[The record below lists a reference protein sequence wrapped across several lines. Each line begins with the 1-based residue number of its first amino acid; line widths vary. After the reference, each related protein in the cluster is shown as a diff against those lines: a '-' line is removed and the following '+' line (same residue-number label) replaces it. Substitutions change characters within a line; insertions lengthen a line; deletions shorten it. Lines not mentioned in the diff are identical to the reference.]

1 MAEENTQTTQISSSA
16 LSLTLQVMNGNELE
30 SGRTAKCLFSAAGG
44 DIGHDSACHWAVQ
57 DRAGSVAGR
66 ACQVMVHDGAFCLR
80 SLTPGLMINQAPVS
94 TDTGLVRL
102 RQGDEIGLG
111 ALALKAFI
119 HEGKLVSYSEQMAS
133 PETIVTNRERLAD
146 ALLTTDGQPA
156 YPGMPHRHQLADTVV
171 NSFSADP
178 LQALRAESLTVA
190 GDPLSGVIPA
200 RSADPGR
207 DGVIDSP
214 FMDLPPVYA
223 DPGNPDRDDDSP
235 VDMSQR
241 HLAVAPLLRGLG
253 SQLAIRNSTE
263 ADDFLEEVGRTLQAS
278 VKGLLELQQ
287 RRNSLSDKH
296 LRPLEDNPLRLNMDY
311 DTALDVMFAEGK
323 SPVHLAAPAAVAESL
338 RNVRHHEEANRAAI
352 VESLRVLLDA
362 FSPQSL
368 LRRFVQYR
376 RSHELRQ
383 PLDDA
388 GAWKMYRD
396 YYDELASSRQQGF
409 EMLFNEVYAQVYDR
423 VLREK
428 QREPEA

>member
-1 MAEENTQTTQISSSA
+1 MAEEKAQTTQISTSA

-30 SGRTAKCLFSAAGG
+30 SGRTAKCLFGATGG

-57 DRAGSVAGR
+57 DRAGLVAGR

-94 TDTGLVRL
+94 SDTGLVRL

-156 YPGMPHRHQLADTVV
+156 YPGMPHRHQLADTVA

-214 FMDLPPVYA
+214 FMDLPPVYTES
-223 DPGNPDRDDDSP
+223 NNSVREDDSS
-235 VDMSQR
+235 VDMAQR

-253 SQLAIRNSTE
+253 SQLALRNSTE

-338 RNVRHHEEANRAAI
+338 RNIRHHEEANRAAI

>member
-1 MAEENTQTTQISSSA
+1 MAEEKTQSPT

-30 SGRTAKCLFSAAGG
+30 SGRAAKCRFTTDGG
-44 DIGHDSACHWAVQ
+44 DIGNVPECHWPVQ
-57 DRAGSVAGR
+57 DRAGAVAGR
-66 ACQVMVHDGAFCLR
+66 ACRVILHDGAFCLK
-80 SLTPGLMINQAPVS
+80 SLMPGLMINQAPVAP
-94 TDTGLVRL
+94 DAGVVRL
-102 RQGDEIGLG
+102 RQGDEISLG
-111 ALALKAFI
+111 ALTLKAFI
-119 HEGKLVSYSEQMAS
+119 HEGKLVSYSEQMAA
-133 PETIVTNRERLAD
+133 PETIVSNRDRLAD

-156 YPGMPHRHQLADTVV
+156 YPGMPRMHQLADTVV

-178 LQALRAESLTVA
+178 LQALQTERLTVA
-190 GDPLSGVIPA
+190 GDPLSGIVPD
-200 RSADPGR
+200 RSSFTGR
-207 DGVIDSP
+207 DGAIDKS
-214 FMDLPPVYA
+214 FMDLPSVYPDPQENHDDTTSLA
-223 DPGNPDRDDDSP
+223 D
-235 VDMSQR
+235 MAQL
-241 HLAVAPLLRGLG
+241 HLAVTPLLRGLG
-253 SQLAIRNSTE
+253 SSLAVRNSQD
-263 ADDFLEEVGRTLQAS
+263 ADAFLEEAGRTLQAAI
-278 VKGLLELQQ
+278 KGLLDLQQ

-311 DTALDVMFAEGK
+311 ATALDVMFAEGK
-323 SPVHLAAPAAVAESL
+323 SPVHLAAPAAVGESL
-338 RNVRHHEEANRAAI
+338 RNIRHHEDANRAAI

-368 LRRFVQYR
+368 MRRFVQYR

-409 EMLFNEVYAQVYDR
+409 EMLFNEVYAQIYDR

>member
-1 MAEENTQTTQISSSA
+1 MEPQMAEEKTHTPV

-30 SGRTAKCLFSAAGG
+30 SGRAAKCLFTADGG
-44 DIGHDSACHWAVQ
+44 DIGHAPACHWPVQ
-57 DRAGSVAGR
+57 DRAGSVADR
-66 ACQVMVHDGAFCLR
+66 ACQVVMHDGTFCLK
-80 SLTPGLMINQAPVS
+80 SLVPGLMINLAPVS

-102 RQGDEIGLG
+102 RQGDEVVLG
-111 ALALKAFI
+111 SLALKVFI
-119 HEGKLVSYSEQMAS
+119 HNGKLVSYGEQMAA
-133 PETIVTNRERLAD
+133 PETIVTNRDRLAD

-156 YPGMPHRHQLADTVV
+156 YPGMPRMHQLADTVV

-178 LQALRAESLTVA
+178 LQALRTESLTVA
-190 GDPLSGVIPA
+190 GDPLSGIVSA
-200 RSADPGR
+200 RSSVPDR
-207 DGVIDSP
+207 DGVIDTP
-214 FMDLPPVYA
+214 FMDLPPLCPDPLVGQDAAASLA
-223 DPGNPDRDDDSP
+223 DTA
-235 VDMSQR
+235 QL
-241 HLAVAPLLRGLG
+241 HLAVTPLLRGLG
-253 SQLAIRNSTE
+253 GSLAVRNSQD
-263 ADDFLEEVGRTLQAS
+263 ADDFLEEAGRTLQAAI
-278 VKGLLELQQ
+278 KGLLELQL

-311 DTALDVMFAEGK
+311 TTALDVMFAEGK
-323 SPVHLAAPAAVAESL
+323 SPVHLAAPAAVGESL

-368 LRRFVQYR
+368 MRRFVQYR
-376 RSHELRQ
+376 RSHELRK

-388 GAWKMYRD
+388 GAWQMYCD

>member
-1 MAEENTQTTQISSSA
+1 MAEEKTQSSV

-30 SGRTAKCLFSAAGG
+30 SGRAAKCLFTAEGG
-44 DIGHDSACHWAVQ
+44 DIGSVPECHWPVQ

-66 ACQVMVHDGAFCLR
+66 ACRVVLHDGAFCLR
-80 SLTPGLMINQAPVS
+80 SLMPGLMINQAPV
-94 TDTGLVRL
+94 TPDAGVVRL
-102 RQGDEIGLG
+102 RQGDEIALG

-119 HEGKLVSYSEQMAS
+119 HEGKLVSYSEQMAA
-133 PETIVTNRERLAD
+133 PETIVGNRDGLAD
-146 ALLTTDGQPA
+146 SLLTTDGQPA
-156 YPGMPHRHQLADTVV
+156 YPGMPRMHQLADTVV

-178 LQALRAESLTVA
+178 LQALQTERLTVA
-190 GDPLSGVIPA
+190 GDPLSGVVPT
-200 RSADPGR
+200 RVSASGR
-207 DGVIDSP
+207 DGAIDKS
-214 FMDLPPVYA
+214 FMDLPSVH
-223 DPGNPDRDDDSP
+223 PGPQDSHDDRASP
-235 VDMSQR
+235 TDTAQL
-241 HLAVAPLLRGLG
+241 HLAVTPLLRGLG
-253 SQLAIRNSTE
+253 SSLAVRNSQD
-263 ADDFLEEVGRTLQAS
+263 ADAFLEEAGRTLQAAI
-278 VKGLLELQQ
+278 KGLLDLQQ

-311 DTALDVMFAEGK
+311 ATALDVMFAEGK
-323 SPVHLAAPAAVAESL
+323 SPVHLAAPAAVGESL

-368 LRRFVQYR
+368 MRRFVQYR

-383 PLDDA
+383 PLDEA
-388 GAWKMYRD
+388 GAWKMYSD

-428 QREPEA
+428 QREPEV

>member
-1 MAEENTQTTQISSSA
+1 MESHMAEEKTQSST

-30 SGRTAKCLFSAAGG
+30 SGRAAKCLFTTDGG
-44 DIGHDSACHWAVQ
+44 DIGNVPECHWPVQ
-57 DRAGSVAGR
+57 DRAGAVAGR
-66 ACQVMVHDGAFCLR
+66 ACRVILHDGAFCLK
-80 SLTPGLMINQAPVS
+80 SLMPGLMINQAPVAP
-94 TDTGLVRL
+94 DAGVVRL
-102 RQGDEIGLG
+102 RQGDEISLG
-111 ALALKAFI
+111 ALTLKAFI
-119 HEGKLVSYSEQMAS
+119 HEGKLVSYSEQMAA
-133 PETIVTNRERLAD
+133 PETIVSNRDRLAD

-156 YPGMPHRHQLADTVV
+156 YPGMPRMHQLADTVV

-178 LQALRAESLTVA
+178 LQALQTERLTVA
-190 GDPLSGVIPA
+190 GDPLSGIVPD
-200 RSADPGR
+200 RSSFTGR
-207 DGVIDSP
+207 DGAIDKS
-214 FMDLPPVYA
+214 FMDLPSVYPDPQENHDDTTSLA
-223 DPGNPDRDDDSP
+223 D
-235 VDMSQR
+235 MAQL
-241 HLAVAPLLRGLG
+241 HLAVTPLLRGLG
-253 SQLAIRNSTE
+253 SSLAVRNSQD
-263 ADDFLEEVGRTLQAS
+263 ADAFLEEAGRTLQAAI
-278 VKGLLELQQ
+278 KGLLDLQQ

-311 DTALDVMFAEGK
+311 ATALDVMFAEGK
-323 SPVHLAAPAAVAESL
+323 SPVHLAAPAAVGESL
-338 RNVRHHEEANRAAI
+338 RNIRHHEDANRAAI

-368 LRRFVQYR
+368 MRRFVQYR

-409 EMLFNEVYAQVYDR
+409 EMLFNEVYAQIYDR